1 MTENKQ
7 RALSPEDKQ
16 TLENNIKVIV
26 IYSLAMSVSLAI
38 NTLVIEI
45 FKKFEYKNQIIAQ
58 IIYIVFL
65 FALILSITYI
75 YKYRITKL

>member
-45 FKKFEYKNQIIAQ
+45 FKKFKYKNQIIAQ

-65 FALILSITYI
+65 FLLILSITYI
-75 YKYRITKL
+75 YKYKITKL